1 MGSITSFS
9 QVFQEIM
16 LKDYLK
22 NNFENLE
29 IRIRN

>member
-9 QVFQEIM
+9 QVVQEIM